1 MPTSGTRI
9 RIGDALLT
17 RGVLTQSELDVGL
30 GEQRRVH
37 RPLGEILVS
46 LGFVTPLQMAEVM
59 AESLGLKV
67 RRAVDLDPD
76 PMLTAALDPA
86 FVRATGA
93 FPVRV
98 KDQVLQVVMTEPG
111 DPEKVSAVRER
122 FPFQLEVAMTT
133 EDDLAALMRNFLAA
147 QESQVMRVL
156 GEASSKGKEGIENL
170 PVEELA
176 AALVIDGV
184 RRTATDIHVEPEE
197 KVTRLR
203 YRIDGMLQS
212 AENLPREVTDAVIS
226 RIKILSRL
234 DIAERRRP
242 QDGRMRVH
250 VDGRE
255 VDLRVSI
262 MPVTHGENLVLR
274 VLDRS
279 AGSVPLVALGFEANV
294 QRRLGQV
301 AARSHGLFLVTGP
314 TGSGKTT
321 TLYSVLGQVDAIHR
335 NVATVEDPVEYR
347 MPLIR
352 QSQVE
357 PAAGYTFGDGLR
369 SLLRQDPDVI
379 LVGEIRDKETADM
392 AIKASMTG
400 HLVFSTLHTNSAVGA
415 ITRLVDLGIPAY
427 LVEDALVGVL
437 AQRLVRRICRF
448 CAQPHTL
455 NAQEREWLGEDQ
467 GTPMRGVGCEHC
479 GDDGFAGRT
488 VISELFLPDDEMAEA
503 IRTGAD
509 SNTLR
514 RMSRAAGQEDMS
526 DDGRIKVRAG
536 VTTVEEVQRVCSSHR
551 LSKEIHGDV

>member
-1 MPTSGTRI
+1 MGAPGTRL
-9 RIGDALLT
+9 RIGDTLLA
-17 RGVLTQSELDVGL
+17 RGVLTQSELDVAL

-46 LGFVTPLQMAEVM
+46 LGFVTPVQMAEVV
-59 AESLGLKV
+59 AESLGLV
-67 RRAVDLDPD
+67 VQRAVDLNPD

-93 FPVRV
+93 FPVKV
-98 KDQVLQVVMTEPG
+98 VSQVLHVVMTDPG
-111 DPEKVSAVRER
+111 DPEKVSAVRQR

-147 QESQVMRVL
+147 QESQVARILSDV
-156 GEASSKGKEGIENL
+156 EAQGRNALEAI
-170 PVEELA
+170 PTEELA
-176 AALVIDGV
+176 AAIVVDGV
-184 RRTATDIHVEPEE
+184 RRTATDIHIEPEE

-203 YRIDGMLQS
+203 YRIDGVLQS

-242 QDGRMRVH
+242 QDGRMRVV
-250 VDGRE
+250 VDGRD

-274 VLDRS
+274 VLDR
-279 AGSVPLVALGFEANV
+279 AGGSVPLVALGFEPVV

-301 AARSHGLFLVTGP
+301 AGRSHGLFLVTGP

-321 TLYSVLGQVDAIHR
+321 TLYSILGQVDAIHR
-335 NVATVEDPVEYR
+335 NVTTVEDPVEYR
-347 MPLIR
+347 MPLVR

-415 ITRLVDLGIPAY
+415 IPRLVDLGIPGY

-437 AQRLVRRICRF
+437 AQRLVRRVCRF
-448 CAQPHTL
+448 CAAPAQPD
-455 NAQEREWLGEDQ
+455 AAERDWLGEDV
-467 GTPMRGVGCEHC
+467 GTPMAGSGCEHC
-479 GDDGFAGRT
+479 NQQGFAGRT
-488 VISELFLPDDEMAEA
+488 VISELFLPDDDIAEA
-503 IRTGAD
+503 IRSGAD

-514 RMSRAAGQEDMS
+514 RMAQERGQLDMA
-526 DDGRIKVRAG
+526 DDGRAKVRAG
-536 VTTVEEVQRVCSSHR
+536 LTTVEEVLRVCSSHR
-551 LSKEIHGDV
+551 LTKDSHGDV